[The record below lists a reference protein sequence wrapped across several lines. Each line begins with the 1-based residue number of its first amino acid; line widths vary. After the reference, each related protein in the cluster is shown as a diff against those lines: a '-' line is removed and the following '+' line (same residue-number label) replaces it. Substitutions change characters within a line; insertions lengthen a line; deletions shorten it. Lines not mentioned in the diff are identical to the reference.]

1 MVAVLCLVGQ
11 GQELPE
17 IVQQLLDTETWGCK
31 PQYAMANEVC
41 QPG

>member
-11 GQELPE
+11 GRELPE

-31 PQYAMANEVC
+31 PQYTMANEVRK
-41 QPG
+41 PG